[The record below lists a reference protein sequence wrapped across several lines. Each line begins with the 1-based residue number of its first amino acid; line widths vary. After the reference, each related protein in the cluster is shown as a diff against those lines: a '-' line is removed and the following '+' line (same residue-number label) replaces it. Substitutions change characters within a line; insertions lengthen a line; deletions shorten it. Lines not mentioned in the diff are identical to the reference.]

1 MPHFALRW
9 HDMAKK
15 TQQPD
20 NELGGLPPELQVD
33 DQTAAEISPDY
44 DQGGD
49 NFTDTDT
56 DTDGDGDGDGDETGN
71 NLDGETAG
79 VAVVVTKGNTV
90 RHDGQGYV
98 ESRTFTLSAE
108 DAQRLIRLSV
118 VADVKQL
125 RKLALTRA
133 TPIVSVQSGD

>member
-1 MPHFALRW
+1 
-9 HDMAKK
+9 MAKK

-44 DQGGD
+44 DQEGD
-49 NFTDTDT
+49 NFTDT
-56 DTDGDGDGDGDETGN
+56 DGDETGN

-90 RHDGQGYV
+90 RHDGQDYP
-98 ESRTFTLSAE
+98 ESRTFTLTAE
-108 DAQRLIRLSV
+108 DAQRLIRLGV

>member
-49 NFTDTDT
+49 NFTDTD
-56 DTDGDGDGDGDETGN
+56 GDGDETGN

-90 RHDGQGYV
+90 RHDGQDYP

-108 DAQRLIRLSV
+108 DAQRLIRLGV

>member
-49 NFTDTDT
+49 NFTDTD
-56 DTDGDGDGDGDETGN
+56 GDETGN

-90 RHDGQGYV
+90 RHDGQDYP
-98 ESRTFTLSAE
+98 ESRTFTLTAE
-108 DAQRLIRLSV
+108 DAQRLIRLGV